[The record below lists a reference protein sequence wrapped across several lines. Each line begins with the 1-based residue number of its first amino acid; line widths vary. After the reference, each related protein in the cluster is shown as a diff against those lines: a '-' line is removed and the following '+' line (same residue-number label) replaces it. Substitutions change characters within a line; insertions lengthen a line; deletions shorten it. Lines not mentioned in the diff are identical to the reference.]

1 MSARDFAGKLI
12 RQTHEVLNPAAK
24 ARREQEEER
33 LRLLAERRK
42 DTLRWIMST
51 PQGRSFMHRLMS
63 DGLLFGSTYH
73 DNPRIT
79 ERQEGARDLVQ
90 RLATEVGIA
99 DTEGW
104 MLMLNEAINASRA
117 SNG

>member
-1 MSARDFAGKLI
+1 
-12 RQTHEVLNPAAK
+12 VLNPAAK

-51 PQGRSFMHRLMS
+51 PHGRRFIYDLMAA
-63 DGLLFGSTYH
+63 GRQQGSTY
-73 DNPRIT
+73 DKDQRIT
-79 ERQEGARDLVQ
+79 ERLEGARDLVQ
-90 RLATEVGIA
+90 RLAEEITNA

-104 MLMLNEAINASRA
+104 LLMLNEAINASRA